1 MTYFELINAS
11 FNYLF
16 KEGSMKD
23 EDLYDPRT
31 SKYYYSKLRLYF
43 NLHELAKKVEITKDI
58 KNLLNYLE
66 KSLNTY
72 ALDIYASIIKT
83 NQNRYEIAM
92 QKLKDNPHLQEL
104 LEQLESEEVP
114 DEEVP
119 VLKQYLDENFTELY
133 YSTPVKFQKVIRIY
147 KTAMDNV
154 IRSII
159 FGLPTM
165 LFSEIGS
172 SYTNNEYY
180 IKDEERRKMISY
192 HFYRLLLSKKHQY
205 LNNNTQLIYYSYVQ
219 LITLMYRL
227 SDSNNKLYYLFDMED
242 YYEKYFPSLG
252 NDTTLL
258 AHLIQN
264 DDVQELNF
272 DSTIEDEKTNHL
284 IDFFF
289 NDSLATNNLTPEENV
304 ILLLA
309 STYTVDK
316 NILVES
322 IIQNWNLI
330 YEVIKSDNNFRKKR
344 ESIKTILKKRKQ

>member
-1 MTYFELINAS
+1 
-11 FNYLF
+11 
-16 KEGSMKD
+16 
-23 EDLYDPRT
+23 
-31 SKYYYSKLRLYF
+31 
-43 NLHELAKKVEITKDI
+43 
-58 KNLLNYLE
+58 
-66 KSLNTY
+66 
-72 ALDIYASIIKT
+72 
-83 NQNRYEIAM
+83 
-92 QKLKDNPHLQEL
+92 
-104 LEQLESEEVP
+104 
-114 DEEVP
+114 
-119 VLKQYLDENFTELY
+119 
-133 YSTPVKFQKVIRIY
+133 
-147 KTAMDNV
+147 
-154 IRSII
+154 
-159 FGLPTM
+159 
-165 LFSEIGS
+165 
-172 SYTNNEYY
+172 
-180 IKDEERRKMISY
+180 
-192 HFYRLLLSKKHQY
+192 
-205 LNNNTQLIYYSYVQ
+205 
-219 LITLMYRL
+219 
-227 SDSNNKLYYLFDMED
+227 MED

-344 ESIKTILKKRKQ
+344 ESIKNILKKRKQ